1 MTELR
6 LCGLASRVHVAERW
20 RREGATGTAATAD
33 PPPPQPGSREPTL
46 TDHQAKPICHA
57 AYENNFNEV
66 QQILQE
72 DIKALNVHDSFGGDT
87 PLICACKK
95 GHIRMATYL
104 LSMNADINL
113 KNNKD
118 RMCLHYAVRRRFTFL
133 DYLLIIILMPVLL
146 LGYLLMLSKSKQNER
161 LIRLLIRHEVD
172 VNVKD
177 FVSIFS
183 HYAQSNVLAASWP
196 KSIENSRVLLQSL
209 H

>member
-1 MTELR
+1 M
-6 LCGLASRVHVAERW
+6 GIYS
-20 RREGATGTAATAD
+20 
-33 PPPPQPGSREPTL
+33 
-46 TDHQAKPICHA
+46 PICHA

-146 LGYLLMLSKSKQNER
+146 LGYLLMVSTGLS
-161 LIRLLIRHEVD
+161 
-172 VNVKD
+172 
-177 FVSIFS
+177 
-183 HYAQSNVLAASWP
+183 Y
-196 KSIENSRVLLQSL
+196 
-209 H
+209 